1 MTGSE
6 NMKPDVA
13 IVHRYFWPQNYPYA
27 IMLKSIAEGMSEAGM
42 DVLVCSCHEKQTD
55 QLRQRKAWAS
65 GKEIA
70 CKSLAM
76 PSERTFSIPRKILS
90 ALYYAVWVFS
100 VALFSGAKVIWVGS
114 TPPVIM
120 PLLLRFARCFRKFKI
135 VYHCQDIHPESM
147 SINGNLKRQ
156 WVYNS
161 LRKIDAANVVKSDLV
176 VTLSDDMKD
185 TMASRPCKVDN
196 VKVINNFI
204 LDDIPALQ
212 EPVKRADGAPYKL
225 LFAGGLGRFQNLEVL
240 TKLAIELVKK
250 NLAVVTF
257 MGDGP
262 VRPVMERMVRE
273 HGLQGEITFLGH
285 RPLSDAIKAMQAAD
299 FGLVSLTPGVDKVA
313 YPSKTIMYLAAGLP
327 CLAFVSQSSS
337 LGRMLKENNLGAAFD
352 LEDAVSMFSQV
363 EEFLASCAHEVK
375 GRNEIMRFAQDSF
388 SEKSVVSRLVGEVKE
403 LIH

>member
-1 MTGSE
+1 MTGK
-6 NMKPDVA
+6 NKMKPDIA

-27 IMLKSIAEGMSEAGM
+27 IMLKSIAEGMSESGM
-42 DVLVCSCHEKQTD
+42 NVLVCSCHEKQTD
-55 QLRQRKAWAS
+55 QLRQRKMWGLERGIAW
-65 GKEIA
+65 
-70 CKSLAM
+70 KSLAM
-76 PSERTFSIPRKILS
+76 PSERTFSIPMKVLS

-120 PLLLRFARCFRKFKI
+120 PLLLRVARCFRRFKI

-161 LRKIDAANVVKSDLV
+161 LRKIDAGNVVKSDLV

-185 TMASRPCKVDN
+185 TIASRPCEVDN

-204 LDDIPALQ
+204 LDDIPLLQ
-212 EPVKRADGAPYKL
+212 EPAKKADGAPYKL
-225 LFAGGLGRFQNLEVL
+225 LFAGGLGRFQNLEAL
-240 TKLAIELVKK
+240 TQLAIELVK
-250 NLAVVTF
+250 NDLAVVTF

-262 VRPVMERMVRE
+262 VRPLMERMVRDS
-273 HGLQGEITFLGH
+273 GLQDQIKFPGH

-327 CLAFVSQSSS
+327 CLAFVSPSSS
-337 LGRMLKENNLGAAFD
+337 LGRMLKENDLGAAFD
-352 LEDAVSMFSQV
+352 LADAESMFSQV
-363 EEFLASCAHEVK
+363 EEFLSSCANDVK
-375 GRNEIMRFAQDSF
+375 DRDAIMRFANDNF
-388 SEKSVVSRLVGEVKE
+388 SEKSVVSRLVVEVKE
-403 LIH
+403 LVF

>member
-1 MTGSE
+1 MTGS
-6 NMKPDVA
+6 NKMKPDIA

-27 IMLKSIAEGMSEAGM
+27 IMLKGIAEGMSKSGM
-42 DVLVCSCHEKQTD
+42 NVLVCSCHEKQTD
-55 QLRQRKAWAS
+55 QLLQRKVWAS
-65 GKEIA
+65 ERGVA

-76 PSERTFSIPRKILS
+76 PSERTFSIPMKIFS

-120 PLLLRFARCFRKFKI
+120 PLLLRFARCFRRFKI

-156 WVYNS
+156 WVYDS

-176 VTLSDDMKD
+176 LTLSADMKD
-185 TMASRPCKVDN
+185 TIASRPCEVDN

-204 LDDIPALQ
+204 LDEIPVLR

-240 TKLAIELVKK
+240 TQLAIELAKK

-262 VRPVMERMVRE
+262 VRSIMERMVRE
-273 HGLQGEITFLGH
+273 NGLQDEITFLGH

-327 CLAFVSQSSS
+327 CLAFVSHSSS

-352 LEDAVSMFSQV
+352 LEDTVSLFSQV
-363 EEFLASCAHEVK
+363 EGFLSSYAHEVM
-375 GRNEIMRFAQDSF
+375 GRNEIMRFAQDRF
-388 SEKSVVSRLVGEVKE
+388 SEKSVVSMLVGEVKE